1 MSDFLKLG
9 NIAKRNGDIKA
20 FSISTNFISSR
31 SGKNGWG
38 NITIAIDNE
47 SVQNL
52 FMDDSIGILYIVSKD
67 EWKKESENNL

>member
-1 MSDFLKLG
+1 MNDFVKLG

-20 FSISTNFISSR
+20 FNASTNFISSK

-38 NITIAIDNE
+38 EITIAIDNA

-52 FMDDSIGILYIVSKD
+52 FMDNAIGILYIVSKD
-67 EWKKESENNL
+67 EWKKESESNP